1 MKRNRFLLWILV
13 LLLIVGSVSGCS
25 RYDLSDLFAGNDDKK
40 SMISEVRTGILRQG
54 LSGPYKASDSNHTFA
69 WFFADIGGLPM
80 LFRMDSD
87 GDTLEPL
94 CPLSGCS
101 HTDRSCGASYPGSG
115 SISLYNDVLYVAAG
129 EKLYQVNPDTGDRI
143 LMLDVRDVYGSDY
156 TGIAEP
162 KLLYGVY
169 TFYLTTIDPKPEE
182 KFELQYF
189 YAPNLSADG
198 PFYFKLDGT
207 MDKPERMDGTGVPQ
221 YNDGYT
227 AITRGQH
234 GNPDSWILCSWDVEE
249 NHSRQLAPVGEIM
262 SSLYTSRDNVA
273 DKRNGAEYTNNN
285 ILDTTDVG
293 YWGEYQAFYLE
304 QERDKGKALNT
315 YVCKYDYYSGQIE
328 RMLSTGLEGTYRL
341 SCFPDCFVLV
351 EVVTKNWQRPI
362 APKMYIYNWEME
374 LMGTCELDFLPA
386 LQAQYLLCGETEDRI
401 YLAAHFNGAPEYY
414 IEKSELKGGSVTYHP
429 LNYTNINPIEI
440 YHALIEKNNAI
451 SLIEAQDGLQLRE
464 FLDSWE

>member
-25 RYDLSDLFAGNDDKK
+25 GYDLSDLFAGSDNKK
-40 SMISEVRTGILRQG
+40 SMISDVRTGILRQG
-54 LSGPYKASDSNHTFA
+54 LSGPYKASDSNHTFV

-101 HTDRSCGASYPGSG
+101 HTDRSCGACYPGSG

-169 TFYLTTIDPKPEE
+169 TFYLTTVDPLQEGE
-182 KFELQYF
+182 SELNRIYR
-189 YAPNLSADG
+189 PKLTADG

-234 GNPDSWILCSWDVEE
+234 GNPDSWILWSWDVEK
-249 NHSRQLAPVGEIM
+249 NQSRQLAPVGEIM
-262 SSLYTSRDNVA
+262 SSLYSSGVNVS
-273 DKRNGAEYTNNN
+273 NPHIGPEYANNN

-315 YVCKYDYYSGQIE
+315 YVCKYDYASGQVE

-351 EVVTKNWQRPI
+351 EVVTQNWQRPI

-414 IEKSELKGGSVTYHP
+414 IDKSELKGERVAYHP
-429 LNYTNINPIEI
+429 LNYTTTDPAKA
-440 YHALIEKNNAI
+440 YDTLIEKINAVKA
-451 SLIEAQDGLQLRE
+451 AQAADLQE
-464 FLDSWE
+464 FLDSLD

>member
-25 RYDLSDLFAGNDDKK
+25 GYDLSELFSGSDNKK
-40 SMISEVRTGILRQG
+40 SMISDVRTGILRQG
-54 LSGPYKASDSNHTFA
+54 LSGPYKASDSNHTFV

-101 HTDRSCGASYPGSG
+101 HTDRSCGACYPGSG
-115 SISLYNDVLYVAAG
+115 SISLYNDILFVAAG

-169 TFYLTTIDPKPEE
+169 TFYLTTVDPLLEGE
-182 KFELQYF
+182 SELNRIYR
-189 YAPNLSADG
+189 PKLTADG

-234 GNPDSWILCSWDVEE
+234 GNPDSWILCSWDVEK
-249 NHSRQLAPVGEIM
+249 NQSRQLAPVGEIM
-262 SSLYTSRDNVA
+262 SSLYSSWDNIRDR
-273 DKRNGAEYTNNN
+273 RNGAEYANNN

-315 YVCKYDYYSGQIE
+315 YVCKYDYASGQVE

-341 SCFPDCFVLV
+341 SCFPDCFVLM
-351 EVVTKNWQRPI
+351 EVVTQNWQRPI

-414 IEKSELKGGSVTYHP
+414 IDKSELKGERVAYHP
-429 LNYTNINPIEI
+429 LNYTTTDPAKA
-440 YHALIEKNNAI
+440 YDTLIEKINAVKA
-451 SLIEAQDGLQLRE
+451 AQAADLQE
-464 FLDSWE
+464 FLDSLD

>member
-25 RYDLSDLFAGNDDKK
+25 GYDLSDLFAGSDNKK
-40 SMISEVRTGILRQG
+40 SMISDVRTGILRQG
-54 LSGPYKASDSNHTFA
+54 LSGPYKASDSNHTFV

-101 HTDRSCGASYPGSG
+101 HTDRSCGACYPGSG

-169 TFYLTTIDPKPEE
+169 TFYLTTVDPLLEGE
-182 KFELQYF
+182 SELNRIYR
-189 YAPNLSADG
+189 PKLTADG

-234 GNPDSWILCSWDVEE
+234 GNPDSWILWSWDVEK
-249 NHSRQLAPVGEIM
+249 NQSRQLAPVGEIM
-262 SSLYTSRDNVA
+262 SSLYSSGVNVS
-273 DKRNGAEYTNNN
+273 NPHIGPEYANNN

-315 YVCKYDYYSGQIE
+315 YVCKYDYASGQVE
-328 RMLSTGLEGTYRL
+328 RMLPTGLEETYRL

-414 IEKSELKGGSVTYHP
+414 IDKSELKGERVAYHP
-429 LNYTNINPIEI
+429 LNYTTTDPAKA
-440 YHALIEKNNAI
+440 YDTLIEKINAVKA
-451 SLIEAQDGLQLRE
+451 AQAADLQE
-464 FLDSWE
+464 FLDSLD